1 MPAACLVTLHL
12 KDATPAIINA
22 TLVGCER
29 KSMETRRLG
38 NSDLAITPIGIGA
51 WAIGGGGW
59 NGSMGPQNDSD
70 SIPAIHAALDHGL
83 NWIDTAAL
91 YGLGHSEE
99 MVARAIQGRTPKPYI
114 FTKCERV
121 WDKDGNIGGCLKTES
136 VRRECEDSLRRLKID
151 VIDLYQIHWPEPD
164 RDIEEGWTELARLK
178 EEGKVRYIGVSN
190 FSVEQM
196 KRAQA
201 IAPITSLQPPYAVV
215 RREIEQDI
223 LPFCQRLNIGVIVY
237 SPMYAGLLTGAMTR
251 ERVANFLAE
260 DWRKNLPGFKEPAL
274 SRNLRVVEHLRRI
287 GKRYG
292 RSPGEV
298 AIDWTLNH
306 PAVTGAIV
314 GFRNRQ
320 QVAGIIGAADFRL
333 DPNEID
339 EIEDAL
345 KQENAV

>member
-1 MPAACLVTLHL
+1 
-12 KDATPAIINA
+12 
-22 TLVGCER
+22 
-29 KSMETRRLG
+29 METRRLG
-38 NSDLAITPIGIGA
+38 SSDLVITPIGIGA

-121 WDKDGNIGGCLKTES
+121 WDKDGNIGACLKGES

-164 RDIEEGWTELARLK
+164 RDVEEGWTELARLR

-201 IAPITSLQPPYAVV
+201 IARITSLQPPYAVV

-274 SRNLRVVEHLRRI
+274 SRSLRVVEHLREI
-287 GKRYG
+287 GKRHG

-298 AIDWTLNH
+298 AIAWTLNH

-314 GFRNRQ
+314 GFRNRR
-320 QVAGIIGAADFRL
+320 QVAGIIGAGDFRL

-345 KQENAV
+345 KQENAA